1 LGATPEVLRDSLEQQ
16 HKSER
21 IRSNGISKRKPRP
34 EEPPACRRILVVDDN
49 PLNVKP
55 LAAKLARAYYV
66 VSTVG
71 DGFEAL
77 EKIEAEKLDIVLL
90 DVMPGL
96 NGFDSGAAPTR
107 MI

>member
-1 LGATPEVLRDSLEQQ
+1 
-16 HKSER
+16 
-21 IRSNGISKRKPRP
+21 
-34 EEPPACRRILVVDDN
+34 
-49 PLNVKP
+49 

-96 NGFDSGAAPTR
+96 NGLDSGTAPTR